1 MRGIK
6 FINGIVK
13 DAEITSI
20 ITKRDIASKHKGS
33 KLGQLWSV
41 INPIIMLM
49 VYTIVFSA
57 VFKARWSTE
66 INSESSTLIYG
77 MNLFCGL
84 TVYNIFSE
92 VAGRATTLVTSNPNY
107 VKKIKFPLHSL
118 GEMATYSALYQGAS
132 NTLILLVMVLIVNNS
147 IPVTIILL
155 PIIWGPLVLNCL
167 GISWILS
174 TIGVYAKDIT
184 QVVNAGLSALMF
196 MTPIFYPIESLPN
209 KLQWIAT
216 INPIA
221 TTIANTRQ
229 IALAGEVPD
238 FLGLLVEYIGAVLW
252 CEITYRILITKQRE
266 FADLL

>member
-1 MRGIK
+1 M
-6 FINGIVK
+6 
-13 DAEITSI
+13 
-20 ITKRDIASKHKGS
+20 
-33 KLGQLWSV
+33 
-41 INPIIMLM
+41 
-49 VYTIVFSA
+49 
-57 VFKARWSTE
+57 
-66 INSESSTLIYG
+66 
-77 MNLFCGL
+77 
-84 TVYNIFSE
+84 
-92 VAGRATTLVTSNPNY
+92 
-107 VKKIKFPLHSL
+107 
-118 GEMATYSALYQGAS
+118 
-132 NTLILLVMVLIVNNS
+132 
-147 IPVTIILL
+147 
-155 PIIWGPLVLNCL
+155 L

-174 TIGVYAKDIT
+174 TISVYAKDIT

-209 KLQWIAT
+209 KLQWVAT